1 MSVSKA
7 YYSMSR
13 TRIVLRFLRAV
24 VILTPIIVTYI
35 RDRRRFFFF
44 GGPRDLDY
52 EQRRDRAER
61 LAQAFEDLG
70 TTYIKLAQFMT
81 TRPDLVPPIYIRAM
95 ERLQDEVPP
104 EDFKKV
110 RKQLEEDLGPLDR
123 VYDYF
128 NEEAVSGASIA
139 QVHFA
144 SVDGEDV
151 AVKVRRPGLEKRVE
165 ADLYVLGL
173 FAPIGRW
180 LLLRM
185 GQETHAESA
194 KGITDELKR
203 TIREEMDLGRE
214 AEIMTEIRENMERE
228 GLDDRIIIPYVYE
241 EYSTERVL
249 TMSYE
254 EGIAVK
260 HDEKLRREGH
270 DPVEIVDAIAEAYL
284 YMAFRHDVFHADPH
298 QGNLAVAPDGRV
310 IIYDYGIAQRPPQ
323 ELQDKWRRMFMG
335 VGMHDPAMVVDAL
348 QDMGAVDEDV
358 DRDTL
363 LEVARVMIMD
373 ISGVGLEDA
382 DIERI
387 EAKVDETLYDYPM
400 KFPQEIILGMRATFG
415 VEGLCADMAP
425 DYDFSKKL
433 YDFFIEEMDENDVPA
448 LAEMG
453 EGIEY
458 RVLDRLDR
466 FLGDLPLSLPVQVPY
481 ISTYV
486 DSPRPV
492 TAFFLKNGR
501 YLGVNLMEQPV
512 EMRNGHTDKDNLN
525 VSVSTGDVKEHVGK
539 EMKKSSKR
547 TYLAVL
553 GGTLVLSAAVL
564 HTGGSGLAPYS
575 FGTGLLFFL
584 LAWRSFKDKDK
595 GVMGPKYVATRHR
608 MEQWDDEDE
617 EDADEMSNG
626 EAFDDDGFERFDEE
640 NAKEAR
646 VSERSKR

>member
-1 MSVSKA
+1 
-7 YYSMSR
+7 MSR
-13 TRIVLRFLRAV
+13 TRVVLRFVQAV
-24 VILTPIIVTYI
+24 IVLTPIVLTYV
-35 RDRRRFFFF
+35 RDRRRFLLF
-44 GGPRDLDY
+44 GGRRDLSY
-52 EQRRDRAER
+52 EQRKERAER
-61 LAQAFEDLG
+61 LASAFERLG

-104 EDFKKV
+104 EDFAKV
-110 RKQLEEDLGPLDR
+110 KKQLEEDLGPIDE
-123 VYDYF
+123 VFDYF

-151 AVKVRRPGLEKRVE
+151 AVKVRRPGLEKTVE
-165 ADLYVLGL
+165 ADLVVMGF

-185 GQETHAESA
+185 GQESHAESA

-203 TIREEMDLGRE
+203 TVREEMDFTRE
-214 AEIMTEIRENMERE
+214 AGIMTEIRLNMERE

-241 EYSTERVL
+241 DYSTERVI

-335 VGMHDPAMVVDAL
+335 IGMHDPEMVVDAL

-358 DRDTL
+358 DRETL
-363 LEVARVMIMD
+363 LEVSRVMIMD
-373 ISGVGLEDA
+373 ISGAGLDDA

-387 EAKVDETLYDYPM
+387 EQKVDETLYDYPM

-433 YDFFIEEMDENDVPA
+433 YDFFVEEMDENDVPA
-448 LAEMG
+448 IAEMG
-453 EGIEY
+453 DGIEY

-466 FLGDLPLSLPVQVPY
+466 FLGGLPLALPVHVPY
-481 ISTYV
+481 VSTYV
-486 DSPRPV
+486 DSQRPV
-492 TAFFLKNGR
+492 TAFVLRNGKH
-501 YLGVNLMEQPV
+501 LGVNLMEQPV
-512 EMRNGHTDKDNLN
+512 GMRNGHTDEDRVS
-525 VSVSTGDVKEHVGK
+525 VSVSTGDVKEHVER

-547 TYLAVL
+547 TYLSVL

-564 HTGGSGLAPYS
+564 HTGGSELAPYS
-575 FGTGLLFFL
+575 FGAGMLAFL
-584 LAWRSFKDKDK
+584 LAWRSFKDRDK

-608 MEQWDDEDE
+608 MEQWDDE
-617 EDADEMSNG
+617 EDGEAGNG
-626 EAFDDDGFERFDEE
+626 EMDGFDDGFEGFDKED
-640 NAKEAR
+640 AKEAR
-646 VSERSKR
+646 VR

>member
-1 MSVSKA
+1 
-7 YYSMSR
+7 MSR

-180 LLLRM
+180 LLVRM

-203 TIREEMDLGRE
+203 TIREEMDLSRE
-214 AEIMTEIRENMERE
+214 AEIMTEIRENMDRE

-640 NAKEAR
+640 NAKEAK

>member
-1 MSVSKA
+1 
-7 YYSMSR
+7 MSR

-180 LLLRM
+180 LLVRM

-203 TIREEMDLGRE
+203 TIREEMDLSRE

>member
-1 MSVSKA
+1 
-7 YYSMSR
+7 MSR

-24 VILTPIIVTYI
+24 VILTPIVLTYV
-35 RDRRRFFFF
+35 RDRRKYVLF

-52 EQRRDRAER
+52 KQRRARAER

-104 EDFKKV
+104 EDFEDVK
-110 RKQLEEDLGPLDR
+110 KQLEEDLGNIDE

-151 AVKVRRPGLEKRVE
+151 AIKVRRPGLEKRVE

-173 FAPIGRW
+173 FAPLGRK
-180 LLLRM
+180 LLVRM
-185 GQETHAESA
+185 GQESHAESA
-194 KGITDELKR
+194 KGIADELNK
-203 TIREEMDLGRE
+203 TIKEEMDLSRE
-214 AEIMTEIRENMERE
+214 AGIMIEIRENMERE

-241 EYSTERVL
+241 EYSTERVI

-284 YMAFRHDVFHADPH
+284 LMAFKHDVFHADPH

-335 VGMHDPAMVVDAL
+335 VGMHDPEMVVDAL

-363 LEVARVMIMD
+363 LEVSKVMIMD
-373 ISGVGLEDA
+373 ISGAGLDDA

-433 YDFFIEEMDENDVPA
+433 YDFFIEEMDESEIPA
-448 LAEMG
+448 IAEMG
-453 EGIEY
+453 DGAQY
-458 RVLDRLDR
+458 RLLDRLDR
-466 FLGDLPLSLPVQVPY
+466 FLGGLQISLPVQVPY
-481 ISTYV
+481 LSTYV
-486 DSPRPV
+486 DSTRPV
-492 TAFFLKNGR
+492 TTFMLRNGE

-512 EMRNGHTDKDNLN
+512 EMRNGHTDKDSLN
-525 VSVSTGDVKEHVGK
+525 VSVSTGNVKEHVGK

-575 FGTGLLFFL
+575 FGVGLLAFF

-608 MEQWDDEDE
+608 MEQWDDEEE

-626 EAFDDDGFERFDEE
+626 DAFDDDGFERFDKE

-646 VSERSKR
+646 VSERR

>member
-1 MSVSKA
+1 MSVSKP

-24 VILTPIIVTYI
+24 FILTPIVVTYI

-44 GGPRDLDY
+44 GGPRDLNY
-52 EQRRDRAER
+52 EQRRARAET

-104 EDFKKV
+104 ADFKKV
-110 RKQLEEDLGPLDR
+110 KKQLEEDLGDLDD

-180 LLLRM
+180 LLIRM
-185 GQETHAESA
+185 GQESHAESA
-194 KGITDELKR
+194 KGIADELNK
-203 TIREEMDLGRE
+203 TIREEMDFKRE
-214 AEIMTEIRENMERE
+214 AGIMTEIRENMERE

-241 EYSTERVL
+241 EYSTERVI

-284 YMAFRHDVFHADPH
+284 LMAFKHDVFHADPH

-335 VGMHDPAMVVDAL
+335 IGMHDPEMVVDAL

-363 LEVARVMIMD
+363 LEVSRVMIMD
-373 ISGVGLEDA
+373 ISGAGLEDA

-425 DYDFSKKL
+425 EYDFSKKL

-448 LAEMG
+448 IAEMG
-453 EGIEY
+453 DGIEY

-466 FLGDLPLSLPVQVPY
+466 FLGDLPLSLPVRVPY

-492 TAFFLKNGR
+492 TAFFLKNGK

-512 EMRNGHTDKDNLN
+512 EMRNGHTDKENLN
-525 VSVSTGDVKEHVGK
+525 VSVSTGDVKEHVGR

-575 FGTGLLFFL
+575 FGAGLLFFF
-584 LAWRSFKDKDK
+584 LAWRSFKDKDRA
-595 GVMGPKYVATRHR
+595 VMGPKYVATRHR

-617 EDADEMSNG
+617 EDKAEMSNG
-626 EAFDDDGFERFDEE
+626 DADRFDDGFERFDEE
-640 NAKEAR
+640 DAKEAR
-646 VSERSKR
+646 LR

>member
-1 MSVSKA
+1 
-7 YYSMSR
+7 MSR

-180 LLLRM
+180 LLVRM

-203 TIREEMDLGRE
+203 TIREEMDLSRE
-214 AEIMTEIRENMERE
+214 AEIMTEIRENMDRE

>member
-1 MSVSKA
+1 MIVS
-7 YYSMSR
+7 
-13 TRIVLRFLRAV
+13 RFLRAV
-24 VILTPIIVTYI
+24 YILTPIIVTYI
-35 RDRRRFFFF
+35 RDRRRFLFF

-52 EQRRDRAER
+52 EQRRARAER

-110 RKQLEEDLGPLDR
+110 KKQLEEDLGDLDR

-151 AVKVRRPGLEKRVE
+151 AVKVRRPNLERTVD

-173 FAPIGRW
+173 FAPLGRR

-185 GQETHAESA
+185 GQESHAESA
-194 KGITDELKR
+194 KGITDELKK
-203 TIREEMDLGRE
+203 TIREEMDFKRE
-214 AEIMTEIRENMERE
+214 AGIMTEIRENMERE

-241 EYSTERVL
+241 EYSTERVI

-284 YMAFRHDVFHADPH
+284 LMAFRHDVFHADPH

-358 DRDTL
+358 DRETL

-373 ISGVGLEDA
+373 ISGAGLDDA

-387 EAKVDETLYDYPM
+387 ESKVDETLYDYPM

-448 LAEMG
+448 IAEMG

-466 FLGDLPLSLPVQVPY
+466 FLGDLELSVPVQVPY
-481 ISTYV
+481 VSKYI
-486 DSPRPV
+486 DSQRPV
-492 TAFFLKNGR
+492 TAFVLRNRKN
-501 YLGVNLMEQPV
+501 LGINLMEQPV

-564 HTGGSGLAPYS
+564 HTGGSSLAPYS
-575 FGTGLLFFL
+575 FGAGLLFFF

-608 MEQWDDEDE
+608 MEQWDDDE
-617 EDADEMSNG
+617 EEDGDEMSNG
-626 EAFDDDGFERFDEE
+626 DADAFDDDLERFDKE
-640 NAKEAR
+640 NAKEA
-646 VSERSKR
+646 SINEGKER

>member
-1 MSVSKA
+1 
-7 YYSMSR
+7 MSR

-24 VILTPIIVTYI
+24 VILTPIIVTYV
-35 RDRRRFFFF
+35 RDRRRFIFF

-52 EQRRDRAER
+52 EQRRARAER

-104 EDFKKV
+104 ADFRKV
-110 RKQLEEDLGPLDR
+110 KKQLEEDLGPLEN

-180 LLLRM
+180 LLVRM
-185 GQETHAESA
+185 GQKSHAESA

-203 TIREEMDLGRE
+203 TIREEMDFKRE
-214 AEIMTEIRENMERE
+214 AGIMTEIRLNMERE

-241 EYSTERVL
+241 EYSTERVI

-284 YMAFRHDVFHADPH
+284 HMAFRHDVFHADPH

-335 VGMHDPAMVVDAL
+335 IGMHDPAMVVDAL

-363 LEVARVMIMD
+363 LEVAKVMIMD
-373 ISGVGLEDA
+373 ISGAGLDDA
-382 DIERI
+382 DIQRI
-387 EAKVDETLYDYPM
+387 ESKVDETLYDYPM

-448 LAEMG
+448 ISEMG
-453 EGIEY
+453 DGIEY
-458 RVLDRLDR
+458 RMLDRLDR
-466 FLGDLPLSLPVQVPY
+466 FLGDLPLSLPVQIPHV
-481 ISTYV
+481 STYI

-492 TAFFLKNGR
+492 TAFVLKNGR
-501 YLGVNLMEQPV
+501 YLGINLMEQPV
-512 EMRNGHTDKDNLN
+512 EMRNGHTDKENVS
-525 VSVSTGDVKEHVGK
+525 VSVSTGDVKEHIGR

-553 GGTLVLSAAVL
+553 GGTFVLSAAVL
-564 HTGGSGLAPYS
+564 YTGGSGLAPYS
-575 FGTGLLFFL
+575 FGAGMLAFL
-584 LAWRSFKDKDK
+584 LAWRSFKDKDHN
-595 GVMGPKYVATRHR
+595 VMGPKYVATRHR

-617 EDADEMSNG
+617 EDDEMSNG
-626 EAFDDDGFERFDEE
+626 DPAGFEDGFEGFDKE
-640 NAKEAR
+640 NAKEAKVR
-646 VSERSKR
+646 RTKN

>member
-1 MSVSKA
+1 
-7 YYSMSR
+7 MSR

-24 VILTPIIVTYI
+24 YILTPIIMTYV
-35 RDRRRFFFF
+35 RDRRRFLFF

-52 EQRRDRAER
+52 EQRRARAER
-61 LAQAFEDLG
+61 LADAFERLG

-104 EDFKKV
+104 EDFEKV
-110 RKQLEEDLGPLDR
+110 KKQLEEDLGDLDD
-123 VYDYF
+123 VYEYF
-128 NEEAVSGASIA
+128 NDEAVSGASIA

-144 SVDGEDV
+144 AVDGEDV

-180 LLLRM
+180 LLVRM

-194 KGITDELKR
+194 KGITDELNR
-203 TIREEMDLGRE
+203 TIREEMDFNRE
-214 AEIMTEIRENMERE
+214 ASIMTEIRENMERE

-241 EYSTERVL
+241 EYSTERVI

-260 HDEKLRREGH
+260 HEEQLRRDGH

-284 YMAFRHDVFHADPH
+284 LMAFKHDVFHADPH

-335 VGMHDPAMVVDAL
+335 VGMHDPEMVVDAL
-348 QDMGAVDEDV
+348 QEMGAVEEDV
-358 DRDTL
+358 DRETL
-363 LEVARVMIMD
+363 LEVSKIMIMD
-373 ISGVGLEDA
+373 ISGAGLDDA

-433 YDFFIEEMDENDVPA
+433 YDFFIQEMDEEDVPA
-448 LAEMG
+448 IAEMG
-453 EGIEY
+453 EGVEY
-458 RVLDRLDR
+458 RLLDRLDR
-466 FLGDLPLSLPVQVPY
+466 FLGGLQVGAYAPVPY
-481 ISTYV
+481 LDTYLE
-486 DSPRPV
+486 SPRPV
-492 TAFFLKNGR
+492 TAFILRNGER
-501 YLGVNLMEQPV
+501 FGVNLMEQRDV
-512 EMRNGHTDKDNLN
+512 GAMRNGHTDETVD
-525 VSVSTGDVKEHVGK
+525 VSVSTKNVEESVEK
-539 EMKKSSKR
+539 EMKRSSKR
-547 TYLAVL
+547 TYLSVL

-564 HTGGSGLAPYS
+564 HTGGSGLAPYA
-575 FGTGLLFFL
+575 FGAGVFFFV
-584 LAWRSFKDKDK
+584 LAWRSFKDREK

-608 MEQWDDEDE
+608 MEQWDDEEEEDEDEDEASNGDLDADDGFGDFDGFDE
-617 EDADEMSNG
+617 EDA
-626 EAFDDDGFERFDEE
+626 
-640 NAKEAR
+640 KEAR
-646 VSERSKR
+646 LR

>member
-1 MSVSKA
+1 MIVS
-7 YYSMSR
+7 
-13 TRIVLRFLRAV
+13 RFLRAV
-24 VILTPIIVTYI
+24 YILTPIIVTYI

-52 EQRRDRAER
+52 GQRRARAER

-110 RKQLEEDLGPLDR
+110 KKQLEEDLGDLDR

-151 AVKVRRPGLEKRVE
+151 AVKVRRPNLERTVD

-173 FAPIGRW
+173 FAPLGRR

-185 GQETHAESA
+185 GQESHAESA
-194 KGITDELKR
+194 KGITDELKK
-203 TIREEMDLGRE
+203 TIREEMDFKRE
-214 AEIMTEIRENMERE
+214 AGIMTEIRENMERE

-241 EYSTERVL
+241 EYSTERVI

-284 YMAFRHDVFHADPH
+284 LMAFRHDVFHADPH

-358 DRDTL
+358 DRETL

-373 ISGVGLEDA
+373 ISGAGLDDA

-387 EAKVDETLYDYPM
+387 ESKVDETLYDYPM

-448 LAEMG
+448 IAEMG

-466 FLGDLPLSLPVQVPY
+466 FLGDLELSVPVQVPY
-481 ISTYV
+481 VSKYI
-486 DSPRPV
+486 DSQRPV
-492 TAFFLKNGR
+492 TAFVLRNRKN
-501 YLGVNLMEQPV
+501 LGINLMEQPV

-564 HTGGSGLAPYS
+564 HTGGSSLAPYS
-575 FGTGLLFFL
+575 FGAGLLFFF

-608 MEQWDDEDE
+608 MEQWDDDE
-617 EDADEMSNG
+617 EEDGDEMSNG
-626 EAFDDDGFERFDEE
+626 DAEAFDDGFERFDKE
-640 NAKEAR
+640 NAKEA
-646 VSERSKR
+646 SINEGKER

>member
-1 MSVSKA
+1 
-7 YYSMSR
+7 MSR

-180 LLLRM
+180 LLVRM

-214 AEIMTEIRENMERE
+214 AEIMTEIRENMDCE

-348 QDMGAVDEDV
+348 QEMGAVEEDV
-358 DRDTL
+358 DRETL

-640 NAKEAR
+640 NAKEAK

>member
-1 MSVSKA
+1 
-7 YYSMSR
+7 MSR
-13 TRIVLRFLRAV
+13 RMIVSRFLRAV
-24 VILTPIIVTYI
+24 YILTPIIVTYI

-52 EQRRDRAER
+52 GQRRARAER

-110 RKQLEEDLGPLDR
+110 KKQLEEDLGDLDR

-151 AVKVRRPGLEKRVE
+151 AVKVRRPNLEKTVD

-173 FAPIGRW
+173 FAPIGRR

-185 GQETHAESA
+185 GQESHAESA
-194 KGITDELKR
+194 KGITDELKK
-203 TIREEMDLGRE
+203 TIREEMDFKRE
-214 AEIMTEIRENMERE
+214 AGIMTEIRENMERE

-241 EYSTERVL
+241 EYSTERII

-284 YMAFRHDVFHADPH
+284 LMAFRHDVFHADPH

-373 ISGVGLEDA
+373 ISGAGLDDA
-382 DIERI
+382 DIQRI
-387 EAKVDETLYDYPM
+387 ESKVDETLYDYPM

-448 LAEMG
+448 IAEMG

-466 FLGDLPLSLPVQVPY
+466 FLGDLPLSLPVHVPH

-501 YLGVNLMEQPV
+501 HLGINLMEQPV

-525 VSVSTGDVKEHVGK
+525 VSVSTGDVKEHVGR

-564 HTGGSGLAPYS
+564 HTGESSLAPYS
-575 FGTGLLFFL
+575 FGAGLLFFF

-608 MEQWDDEDE
+608 MEQWDDDE
-617 EDADEMSNG
+617 EEDGDEMSNG
-626 EAFDDDGFERFDEE
+626 DADAFDDGFERFDKE
-640 NAKEAR
+640 NAKEAK
-646 VSERSKR
+646 VSERGR